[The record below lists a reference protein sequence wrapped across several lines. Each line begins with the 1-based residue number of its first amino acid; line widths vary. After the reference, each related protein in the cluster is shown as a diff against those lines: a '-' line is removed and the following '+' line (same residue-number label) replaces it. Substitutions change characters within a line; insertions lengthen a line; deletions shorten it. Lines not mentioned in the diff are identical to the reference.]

1 MLNKRLLASIM
12 QLEKEVT
19 NLTRRQSTFEN
30 SIRDQEYINDVYE
43 KEATLAKLKTIR

>member
-1 MLNKRLLASIM
+1 MDERIITNHE
-12 QLEKEVT
+12 LEED
-19 NLTRRQSTFEN
+19 TFEN